1 MKFIALESLAFGVFA
16 TSAAAQLVPLRLPP
30 AVSEAGP
37 TEPTEISRKMEA
49 LEVAGLKVPPSGL
62 QESVILSAR
71 QPWKNSRTFVDFT
84 RAIGYSTR
92 GNFVAVA
99 AVPQMSTIY
108 STPPGAE
115 LVWNADPSKR
125 HIIDCEVS
133 GDARQ
138 IRFRW
143 GDKPEGPASLAAGG
157 MASPIMQSLATNV
170 QPSAAPS
177 EVQGEATATVVN
189 GRVSTVLPTGVA
201 GSVRISADKDWQ
213 FRSCEIT
220 PVAI

>member
-1 MKFIALESLAFGVFA
+1 MKQFALGLLACGVLA
-16 TSAAAQLVPLRLPP
+16 TSAAAQLVPLRLPDPP
-30 AVSEAGP
+30 ATAA
-37 TEPTEISRKMEA
+37 EPTEISRKMEA
-49 LEVAGLKVPPSGL
+49 LEVAGLKIPPSGL

-71 QPWKNSRTFVDFT
+71 QPWRDSRTFVDFT

-92 GNFVAVA
+92 GNFVTVEG
-99 AVPQMSTIY
+99 VPQVTTVHSAR
-108 STPPGAE
+108 PAAE

-133 GDARQ
+133 GAASQ

-143 GDKPEGPASLAAGG
+143 GDPPPTG
-157 MASPIMQSLATNV
+157 MATLATGLAT
-170 QPSAAPS
+170 SAPPTGI
-177 EVQGEATATVVN
+177 QGEAMATVAK
-189 GRVSTVLPTGVA
+189 GRASTVLPTGVP

>member
-1 MKFIALESLAFGVFA
+1 MKEFALGLLGFGVLA
-16 TSAAAQLVPLRLPP
+16 TPAAAQLVPLRLPP
-30 AVSEAGP
+30 PVSEAEP
-37 TEPTEISRKMEA
+37 AAPTEISRKMEA
-49 LEVAGLKVPPSGL
+49 LEVAGLKIPPSGL

-92 GNFVAVA
+92 GNFVTVA
-99 AVPQMSTIY
+99 AVPRFSTVY
-108 STPPGAE
+108 SAPPGAE
-115 LVWNADPSKR
+115 LVWNADSSKR

-133 GDARQ
+133 GEARQ

-143 GDKPEGPASLAAGG
+143 GDPPASG
-157 MASPIMQSLATNV
+157 MASPLMQSLATNV

-177 EVQGEATATVVN
+177 EVQGEATATVAN
-189 GRVSTVLPTGVA
+189 GRVSTVLPTGVP

>member
-1 MKFIALESLAFGVFA
+1 MKQYALGLLGLWTVA
-16 TSAAAQLVPLRLPP
+16 TPAAAQLVPLRLPP
-30 AVSEAGP
+30 PVTTAEP

-49 LEVAGLKVPPSGL
+49 LQVAGLNIPPSGL

-92 GNFVAVA
+92 GNFVTVA
-99 AVPQMSTIY
+99 AVPRYSTVY
-108 STPPGAE
+108 ATPPGAE

-133 GDARQ
+133 GEASQ

-143 GDKPEGPASLAAGG
+143 GDKPADGMASLATTLVS
-157 MASPIMQSLATNV
+157 SPP
-170 QPSAAPS
+170 PSG
-177 EVQGEATATVVN
+177 VQGEASATVSK
-189 GRVSTVLPTGVA
+189 GRVSTVLPTGVP

>member
-1 MKFIALESLAFGVFA
+1 MRFIAFGLLGCGVLA

-30 AVSEAGP
+30 PATAAEP

-49 LEVAGLKVPPSGL
+49 LQVAGLNIPPSGL

-84 RAIGYSTR
+84 RAIGFSTR
-92 GNFVAVA
+92 NNSVTVAGVPRFSTVYA
-99 AVPQMSTIY
+99 A
-108 STPPGAE
+108 PPGAE

-133 GDARQ
+133 GGASQ

-143 GDKPEGPASLAAGG
+143 GDKPADG
-157 MASPIMQSLATNV
+157 MATLSSALVSGPP
-170 QPSAAPS
+170 PSG
-177 EVQGEATATVVN
+177 VQGEASATVAN
-189 GRVSTVLPTGVA
+189 GRVSTVLPAGVP

-220 PVAI
+220 PFAT

>member
-1 MKFIALESLAFGVFA
+1 MKELALGLLGLCAIA
-16 TSAAAQLVPLRLPP
+16 TPAAAQLVPLRLPDPP
-30 AVSEAGP
+30 AAT

-49 LEVAGLKVPPSGL
+49 LEVAGLNVPPSGL

-71 QPWKNSRTFVDFT
+71 QPWRDSRTFVDFT
-84 RAIGYSTR
+84 RATGYSTR
-92 GNFVAVA
+92 GNFVTVA
-99 AVPQMSTIY
+99 GVPTFTTAY
-108 STPPGAE
+108 SALPGAE

-133 GDARQ
+133 GAASQ

-143 GDKPEGPASLAAGG
+143 GDPPASGLA
-157 MASPIMQSLATNV
+157 SI
-170 QPSAAPS
+170 AAPLVPS
-177 EVQGEATATVVN
+177 TPSGVQGEALATVAK
-189 GRVSTVLPTGVA
+189 GRVSTVLPTGVP
-201 GSVRISADKDWQ
+201 GSVRLSADKDWQ